1 MSTLSQVER
10 PLVRAGCRRC
20 EERSHIFVREVC
32 FEVSSPI
39 GDQSVCGGVRLVERV
54 VREGNQDSPQSVDT
68 VFRETVVEHSR
79 LERFELFVEDLLL
92 LLTHGAAQ
100 HVSLSQGVAGNLL
113 GNLHNLLLVDDQTKC
128 RAEDFF

>member
-10 PLVRAGCRRC
+10 PLVRAGCRGC
-20 EERSHIFVREVC
+20 EERSHVFIREVC

-39 GDQSVCGGVRLVERV
+39 GDQTVCGGVGLVERV
-54 VREGNQDSPQSVDT
+54 VGEGNQDSPQGVDT
-68 VFRETVVEHSR
+68 VFREPVVEHSC